1 MPPPGI
7 LCDRGRRPRPVP
19 LRSPRSRPLPALP
32 LLALVGV
39 VGGVLGLSATN
50 PDPQA
55 FETFAGQRLAAL
67 LHEEFCGDDGLP
79 MLARLLIRDCPGL
92 VASQSGALGRIALDN
107 TRRRNLGL
115 LSLYRTE
122 LGGQSLFGVLAV
134 PRYSATTLGVAGHF
148 VILQSEAADG
158 PEIRR

>member
-1 MPPPGI
+1 M
-7 LCDRGRRPRPVP
+7 
-19 LRSPRSRPLPALP
+19 RSRRSSPSLALP
-32 LLALVGV
+32 LLVLAGV
-39 VGGVLGLSATN
+39 AGGGLGLAVTN

-55 FETFAGQRLAAL
+55 FEAYAGHQLTTL
-67 LHEEFCGDDGLP
+67 LHEEVCAADGLP
-79 MLARLLIRDCPGL
+79 LLARLLIRDCPGL
-92 VASQSGALGRIALDN
+92 VASQSGALGKIALAH

-148 VILQSEAADG
+148 VILQSEAAPG